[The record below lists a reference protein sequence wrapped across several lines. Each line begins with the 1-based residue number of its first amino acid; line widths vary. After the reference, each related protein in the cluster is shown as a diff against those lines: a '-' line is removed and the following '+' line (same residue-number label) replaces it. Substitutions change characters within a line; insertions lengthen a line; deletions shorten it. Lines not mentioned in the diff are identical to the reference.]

1 MPLFQSSS
9 SFIAAASVVVVV
21 AILFGFLLDDDI
33 KDVLKNS
40 AKYLALDTANYVS
53 EHLDVDSWVIVA
65 IFIYGILATII
76 SVIAAWYYFSAWYYL
91 SVILR
96 VAWYYFSVIVRNV
109 WYLIIRVAWYYLMEM
124 AVPVRVRVLD
134 NGDGGANRNDN
145 GDVRAGA
152 NRNDNGDVKVKFLI
166 PSVRQI
172 ENSLR
177 GILLFCPLT
186 NVTTDSS
193 DVTKSLKNHNC
204 IHIETGNHT

>member
-40 AKYLALDTANYVS
+40 AKYLALDAANYVL
-53 EHLDVDSWVIVA
+53 EHLDVVA
-65 IFIYGILATII
+65 IFIYGILAIII

-124 AVPVRVRVLD
+124 AVPVSWFLD
-134 NGDGGANRNDN
+134 R
-145 GDVRAGA
+145 
-152 NRNDNGDVKVKFLI
+152 
-166 PSVRQI
+166 
-172 ENSLR
+172 
-177 GILLFCPLT
+177 C
-186 NVTTDSS
+186 
-193 DVTKSLKNHNC
+193 
-204 IHIETGNHT
+204 